1 MNLHEVNDLSSD
13 ALAQRFDL
21 LTADATEYALFLTDP
36 SGRLVSWNLGAERV
50 FGYATD
56 EIIGQHFSCFFSP
69 DDVIGSRPE
78 HELELARVNGH
89 AESVR
94 WQIRKDGSQ
103 FWCKANITALYN
115 EAKQIHAFAR
125 VMHDL
130 TETRQMEVETKRADS
145 LDAANRG
152 KEEFMAMLSHEL
164 RNPLSPILNSLGIL
178 QQMDTSDPIIH
189 QAGAIIE
196 RQVNQM
202 VRLVDDLLDISRITK
217 GKLRL
222 KTEPV
227 ELRAAMNRAAESA
240 RPFLDARRQ
249 NLSILLPTEPLW
261 VEGDPGR
268 LEQMAVNLLNNAA
281 KYTEPGGLVRMTVA
295 REGNE
300 AVVRVAD
307 NGIGI
312 SPEMLPQI
320 FDLFTQV
327 DGVRS
332 RSHGG
337 LGVGLALVRTLVE
350 LHGGRVTAM
359 SKGLGTGSEFAI
371 KLPAFA
377 TPAEQ
382 VTVTTSEPQQLAGL
396 ALRVLVVEDN
406 VDSADSM
413 SILLRLYGH
422 EVAVARTGPAA
433 LEMAAE
439 FRPNLVLLDIG
450 LPGMDGHEVAWRLRA
465 NPDLTGMTLC
475 ALTGYTPTEADRSHP
490 QPTGFDHH
498 FVKPLTMDTLNG
510 LLSSLKKAR

>member
-1 MNLHEVNDLSSD
+1 M
-13 ALAQRFDL
+13 AL
-21 LTADATEYALFLTDP
+21 
-36 SGRLVSWNLGAERV
+36 
-50 FGYATD
+50 
-56 EIIGQHFSCFFSP
+56 
-69 DDVIGSRPE
+69 
-78 HELELARVNGH
+78 
-89 AESVR
+89 
-94 WQIRKDGSQ
+94 
-103 FWCKANITALYN
+103 
-115 EAKQIHAFAR
+115 
-125 VMHDL
+125 
-130 TETRQMEVETKRADS
+130 
-145 LDAANRG
+145 
-152 KEEFMAMLSHEL
+152 LSHEL

-178 QQMDTSDPIIH
+178 QQMDTNDPIIH

-222 KTEPV
+222 KAEPV

-240 RPFLDARRQ
+240 RPLLDARHQ
-249 NLSILLPTEPLW
+249 QFSMLLPTEPLW
-261 VEGDPGR
+261 VEGDPAR

-281 KYTEPGGLVRMTVA
+281 KYTDTGGLVRMTVA
-295 REGNE
+295 REENE
-300 AVVRVAD
+300 AVVRIAD

-312 SPEMLPQI
+312 SPVMLPQI

-327 DGVRS
+327 DGSPS

-350 LHGGRVTAM
+350 MHGGRVTAM

-371 KLPAFA
+371 KLPARA
-377 TPAEQ
+377 TPAVQ
-382 VTVTTSEPQQLAGL
+382 ATTTTLEHRELTGL

-413 SILLRLYGH
+413 SMLLRLYGH

-433 LEMAAE
+433 LEIAAE

-450 LPGMDGHEVAWRLRA
+450 LPGMDGHEVARRLRA

-475 ALTGYTPTEADRSHP
+475 ALTGYTPTEADRLRP
-490 QPTGFDHH
+490 QPPGFDHH
-498 FVKPLTMDTLNG
+498 FVKPLSMDTLNG
-510 LLSSLKKAR
+510 LLSSLKKVR